1 MNDSESDSR
10 KRLSSDPSSDDRD
23 STRRRLTI
31 PLGPVMSDLDDA
43 AHARLDEQVLKVADD
58 EPVILSLAQA
68 AFLLATIVEN
78 AKGHLDQKY
87 ASNKNSRT
95 LLEEHPDLRDKMAV
109 AWQARSFKDIRNLG
123 TRMPPSTF
131 TWIS

>member
-58 EPVILSLAQA
+58 EPIILSRA

-131 TWIS
+131 TSIS

>member
-58 EPVILSLAQA
+58 EPVVLSMIAS
-68 AFLLATIVEN
+68 LLATIVDH
-78 AKGHLDQKY
+78 AKGQLDQKY
-87 ASNKNSRT
+87 ASTTNSRA
-95 LLEEHPDLRDKMAV
+95 LLEEHPDLRDKLVV
-109 AWQARSFKDIRNLG
+109 AWKARSFKDIRNLG

-131 TWIS
+131 TSIS